1 MLITLLIDQFLAE
14 VVYGG
19 TYLVLNS
26 VLYLVGIKHIED
38 KTGKL
43 GRVTIWKEL
52 LIYCVKFLK
61 LDMVSYAYIVRIIAF
76 LKTLQR
82 FR

>member
-61 LDMVSYAYIVRIIAF
+61 LDMVSYVYIVRNYSIFKNTSKI
-76 LKTLQR
+76 
-82 FR
+82 